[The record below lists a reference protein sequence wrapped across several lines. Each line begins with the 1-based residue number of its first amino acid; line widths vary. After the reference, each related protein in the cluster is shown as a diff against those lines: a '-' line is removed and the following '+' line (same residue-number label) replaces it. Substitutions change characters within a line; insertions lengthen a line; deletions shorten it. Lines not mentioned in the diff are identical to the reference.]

1 MENLQKEELIE
12 MFQLSLGYGEYD
24 PQTLWEIICDNNDLD
39 YDNEITG
46 ELFEQWYKEENIEE
60 LWDAQIE
67 ENWR

>member
-1 MENLQKEELIE
+1 MTNLQKEELIE
-12 MFQLSLGYGEYD
+12 MFQLSLGYEEYD